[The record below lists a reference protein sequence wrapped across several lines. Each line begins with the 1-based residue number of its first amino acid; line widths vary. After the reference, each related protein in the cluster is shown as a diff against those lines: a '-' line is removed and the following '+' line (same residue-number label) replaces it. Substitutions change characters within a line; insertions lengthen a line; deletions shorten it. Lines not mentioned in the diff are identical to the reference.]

1 MAITFHCGHCH
12 KQVSAPDSAGGKRG
26 ECPYCKQSTYIPASV
41 SDEEVPVLAP
51 IDEKEE
57 QHRRAVIDELRA
69 QERDLIAETGG
80 PEPVPLENRD
90 DLTPEDLYHFVVN
103 YCLDMAGGRLE
114 RAATCVDELKIFG
127 HLGPAAVADFQDG
140 RATEPALDD
149 IPAPV
154 VQGFLTELAAEL
166 R

>member
-1 MAITFHCGHCH
+1 MAVTFHCGHCH

-26 ECPYCKQSTYIPASV
+26 KCPYCKQSTYISAPV
-41 SDEEVPVLAP
+41 SDEDIPALAP

-57 QHRRAVIDELRA
+57 QHRQAVIDELRA
-69 QERDLIAETGG
+69 QERDLIAEMGG
-80 PEPVPLENRD
+80 SEPVPLENRD
-90 DLTPEDLYHFVVN
+90 DLTPEDLHHFVIN
-103 YCLDMAGGRLE
+103 YCLDMAGGRLD
-114 RAATCVDELKIFG
+114 RAATYVDELKTFG

-140 RATEPALDD
+140 KVTEPGLDG

-154 VQGFLTELAAEL
+154 VQRFLEQLAGEL